1 MLITQTYI
9 LQAQILDH
17 SMENG
22 LPSLI
27 QKSNVGVQTKVEKV
41 DVGVQTEFQKT
52 DAETQVDFVFNKK
65 GLGKQ

>member
-9 LQAQILDH
+9 LKAQILDH

-27 QKSNVGVQTKVEKV
+27 QKSNVGVQTEVEKV
-41 DVGVQTEFQKT
+41 DVGVQTNQR
-52 DAETQVDFVFNKK
+52 
-65 GLGKQ
+65 

>member
-27 QKSNVGVQTKVEKV
+27 QKSNVGVQTEVEKV
-41 DVGVQTEFQKT
+41 DMGVQTEFQKT
-52 DAETQVDFVFNKK
+52 DAGT
-65 GLGKQ
+65 